1 MVIDADV
8 GFVKTTWNRVSQC
21 WILGQK
27 KRKEK
32 NGRTNEIDFSN
43 VPVRFL
49 PNNLRRRNEAAT
61 DFQPLDVQTMWID
74 S

>member
-1 MVIDADV
+1 MDRIQNSLGTFTF
-8 GFVKTTWNRVSQC
+8 GF
-21 WILGQK
+21 
-27 KRKEK
+27 RKLS
-32 NGRTNEIDFSN
+32 F
-43 VPVRFL
+43 RFL